1 MRQERQQVRVH
12 GFHRRRRRETDGSWL
27 GAHPREDDRVVAR
40 AELYCVTLVLARL
53 GRRWSGSIGGSSER
67 WHVGQRGSHFVS
79 ESATPMW
86 TVMKESG
93 KWRSGRALVRTG
105 FHFSSGRGGNS
116 VGVFSDNEGV
126 TEEDGGNVLVPA
138 TIGGKVR

>member
-1 MRQERQQVRVH
+1 M
-12 GFHRRRRRETDGSWL
+12 
-27 GAHPREDDRVVAR
+27 
-40 AELYCVTLVLARL
+40 
-53 GRRWSGSIGGSSER
+53 
-67 WHVGQRGSHFVS
+67 S

-93 KWRSGRALVRTG
+93 KWRSGRERVRTG
-105 FHFSSGRGGNS
+105 FHFFSGRGGKS